1 MSKRADPTMIG
12 AFVIGAVLLMVLAI
26 LLFSSGDLFIKKPR
40 LVMYFEGSVHGL
52 QSGAPVSFRGVRIG
66 TVTEVKLAVDTQ
78 DYQFYIPVYIEIDPR
93 RLNGTRG
100 ENFYTLHEH
109 MDLQRLIKLGLRAQ
123 LQLQSL
129 LTGQLYIELDFMP
142 DKPAKFISVDQDKD
156 IAEIPTVPNTTQEL
170 VDVLKDNDI
179 NRMVRDFSSAISGFN
194 QLLNMPELKK
204 IVYRVDHLL
213 ALTEGIAARLDAQ
226 SAPLLNNLNAVLLK
240 TQTALVAVEKAALRS
255 DTVLMSGDSTL
266 QEVSQAFTQMQKV
279 LQETRDLLG
288 ENSQL
293 RYELTVALKEIAG
306 AARAIRSM
314 ADTLDREPEALFS
327 GKSNTGDR

>member
-1 MSKRADPTMIG
+1 MSKRADPTLIG
-12 AFVIGAVLLMVLAI
+12 AFVVGAVLLMVLAV
-26 LLFSSGDLFIKKPR
+26 LLFSSGDLFVPKPR

-66 TVTEVKLAVDTQ
+66 TVKEVKLAVDIQ
-78 DYQFYIPVYIEIDPR
+78 DYQIYIPVYIEIDPR

-100 ENFYTLHEH
+100 EDYYTLHNH
-109 MDLQRLIKLGLRAQ
+109 IDLERLIKSGLRAR

-129 LTGQLYIELDFMP
+129 LTGQLYVDLDFMP
-142 DKPAKFISVDQDKD
+142 DKPAKFIALDDDVN
-156 IAEIPTVPNTTQEL
+156 EIPTVANTTQKLTEML
-170 VDVLKDNDI
+170 EENDL
-179 NRMVRDFSSAISGFN
+179 NRIVGDFGSVISSFN

-213 ALTEGIAARLDAQ
+213 RLTESLTARLDMQ
-226 SAPLLNNLNAVLLK
+226 STPLLNNLNAVMVR
-240 TQTALVAVEKAALRS
+240 TQTALAAVEKAALRS
-255 DTVLMSGDSTL
+255 DTVLVSGDSTL
-266 QEVSQAFTQMQKV
+266 QEMSQAFVQMQQA
-279 LQETRDLLG
+279 LQQTRDLLG

-293 RYELTVALKEIAG
+293 RYELTTALKEIAG

-314 ADTLDREPEALFS
+314 ADTLDREPEALLS